1 MNLLLFQE
9 EFKTEDDCCN
19 WLFKTRWAHGF
30 RAHDVTIVRIFL
42 LPLEKNMNA
51 YNVTTNFR

>member
-1 MNLLLFQE
+1 MTAAIGCSKHAGPMVF
-9 EFKTEDDCCN
+9 D
-19 WLFKTRWAHGF
+19 
-30 RAHDVTIVRIFL
+30 AHDVTIVRIFL